1 MNKNFVEAI
10 VNEIKS
16 IVGENTKVDVREVVK
31 NNGLKLTGVT
41 VMRENENIAPTVY
54 LDNYSED
61 DDVEA
66 IARDIIETLEKARNI
81 TPVIDIESI
90 KNFDNIKD
98 KLVVRLVN
106 YKTNEDILSTMPH
119 IKYLDLAIICC
130 INICDDGTIK
140 VTNQFLE
147 TWETSRDELF
157 DIAMKNTPNVLPV
170 DGRNMFE
177 YMDEL
182 MGGEKVYHEG
192 LDVFDASFMNLYL
205 LSNTEK
211 LFGSSTILY
220 DGVLETLAAQ
230 ANSDLVLIPSSVHEW
245 LIMPYDSSMDM
256 DVLMGMICD
265 VNATEVKQDETL
277 SDHPYIYRRYTK
289 QVEIEN

>member
-16 IVGENTKVDVREVVK
+16 IVGENVKVDVREVVK

-61 DDVEA
+61 DNVKA

-106 YKTNEDILSTMPH
+106 YKANEDMLSTMPH

-182 MGGEKVYHEG
+182 MGGEKVYHKG

-230 ANSDLVLIPSSVHEW
+230 VNSDLILIPSSVHEW
-245 LIMPYDSSMDM
+245 LILPFEKSMDIN
-256 DVLMGMICD
+256 VVTEMICD
-265 VNATEVKQDETL
+265 VNSSEVKQDEKL
-277 SDHPYIYRRYTK
+277 SDHPYVYRRDTK
-289 QVEIEN
+289 QIEIVN